1 MNVAG
6 MVTQPSPSP
15 SDDLA
20 ISKYTDDMIESSMIQ
35 NNVSVK
41 KEVIC
46 SLNNYSIENCYYSM
60 SESRPLKFKT
70 ITFIKLV
77 LRLHEVH
84 TVVDYDFELDVS

>member
-35 NNVSVK
+35 NNVSIK

-46 SLNNYSIENCYYSM
+46 FLNNYSIENCYYVRV
-60 SESRPLKFKT
+60 EAVE
-70 ITFIKLV
+70 I
-77 LRLHEVH
+77 
-84 TVVDYDFELDVS
+84 

>member
-6 MVTQPSPSP
+6 MVTQPSPAP

-35 NNVSVK
+35 NNVTVK
-41 KEVIC
+41 KEVIFF
-46 SLNNYSIENCYYSM
+46 LTTIRLKIVTM
-60 SESRPLKFKT
+60 SESRALKFKT

-77 LRLHEVH
+77 LWLQEVH
-84 TVVDYDFELDVS
+84 TVVDFVFEVDVS